1 MILAERPWW
10 RILKVGERVVPVA
23 ILAGGLATRLRPV
36 TERVPKSLLTLNGEP
51 FITHQLRLLGSKG
64 VRRVVLCV
72 GFLGEMIRD
81 VVRSGR
87 EFGLEVEYSFDGA
100 ALLGTAGAIKNAL
113 PLLGETFLTLYGDS
127 YLVCDYL
134 AAAKALEASGKL
146 ALMTVFHNQG
156 KWDTSNV
163 EFAHGEILEYSKT
176 HRTPRMEYI
185 DYGLGAFRAE
195 AFDRVTAER
204 TWDLAE
210 LYGQIQTEGQLAG
223 FEVRER
229 FYEIGSPAGLA
240 ETAQFLASQR
250 MAEA

>member
-10 RILKVGERVVPVA
+10 RILKVGERVLPVA

-36 TERVPKSLLTLNGEP
+36 TERVPKSLVTVNGEP
-51 FITHQLRLLGSKG
+51 FIAHQLRLLGSKG
-64 VRRVVLCV
+64 IRRVVLCA
-72 GFLGEMIRD
+72 GFLGEMVRD
-81 VVRSGR
+81 VVRNGR

-113 PLLGETFLTLYGDS
+113 PLLGDSFLTLYGDS
-127 YLVCDYL
+127 FLACDYL
-134 AAAKALEASGKL
+134 AAAKAHELSGKL

-163 EFAHGEILEYSKT
+163 EFARGEIVDYSKT

-185 DYGLGAFRAE
+185 DYGLGAFRAK
-195 AFDRVTAER
+195 AFDRVAAGR
-204 TWDLAE
+204 SWDLGE
-210 LYGQIQTEGQLAG
+210 LYGEMLAEGQLAG
-223 FEVRER
+223 LEVRER
-229 FYEIGSPAGLA
+229 FYEIGSPVGLA

-250 MAEA
+250 MAQA